1 MGKKLNTEQLS
12 LYKSISEILWD
23 DWDPIGMKLS
33 GGLGDEYESYIPS
46 IFSLKI
52 KGASIEII
60 TLKLFEIES
69 QRMELDNG
77 FENCKRV
84 AEKIFNLKY

>member
-1 MGKKLNTEQLS
+1 MRKLSPEQNI
-12 LYKSISEILWD
+12 LYKAIDEILWR
-23 DWDPIGMKLS
+23 DWDPINVNCNANLR
-33 GGLGDEYESYIPS
+33 DEYQSYTPS

-52 KGASIEII
+52 QGASVETIAMR
-60 TLKLFEIES
+60 LFEIETK
-69 QRMELDNG
+69 RMDYDDG